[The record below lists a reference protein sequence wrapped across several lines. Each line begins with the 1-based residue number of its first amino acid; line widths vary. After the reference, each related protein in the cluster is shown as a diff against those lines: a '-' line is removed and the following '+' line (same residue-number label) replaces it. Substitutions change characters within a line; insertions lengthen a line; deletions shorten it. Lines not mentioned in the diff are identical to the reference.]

1 MGDLDP
7 KIQDLD
13 PKIQRSESHM
23 TTRLSGGRQCVHH
36 AEILRD
42 LKIEDN

>member
-23 TTRLSGGRQCVHH
+23 TRVSGGRHCVHH

>member
-23 TTRLSGGRQCVHH
+23 TRVNAGRHCVHQ